1 MNKIKDGEEMKEK
14 KNAGF
19 TLVELLVAMLMSLI
33 LITGVGQFMAAS
45 TNNYQAVDK
54 QVNLQMEA
62 QSVINSISDMVLEAN
77 NVAFV
82 TASDG
87 EKYFIIY
94 YNLGEKSS
102 TGGVMDKTTAK
113 QNIIWLDSSEHKLY
127 LFTCNS
133 KDDYNDAMGPKANK
147 MLFAEGVH
155 NIQYAIATATGNTT
169 LNAKGLDASAT
180 QSAPMVK
187 IDVELWSKVTSNS
200 KKEDGYIYK
209 ASDTVAPRNEI
220 VAIP

>member
-1 MNKIKDGEEMKEK
+1 MREK
-14 KNAGF
+14 RNAGF

-54 QVNLQMEA
+54 QVNLQVEA
-62 QSVINSISDMVLEAN
+62 QSVINSISDMILEAN
-77 NVAFV
+77 NVAYV
-82 TASDG
+82 TNSSGD
-87 EKYFIIY
+87 KYFIIY
-94 YNLGEKSS
+94 YNLGETLS
-102 TGGVMDKTTAK
+102 TGDVVDKTTAK
-113 QNIIWLDSSEHKLY
+113 QNIIWLDTSDNKLY

-133 KDDYNDAMGPKANK
+133 KADYDDAMGAKTKK

-155 NIQYAIATATGNTT
+155 SIKYAIATATGDTA

-180 QSAPMVK
+180 QSTPMVK
-187 IDVELWSKVTSNS
+187 VDVELWSKVTLQS
-200 KKEDGYIYK
+200 KKADGYTYE
-209 ASDTVAPRNEI
+209 ASNTIAPRNEI